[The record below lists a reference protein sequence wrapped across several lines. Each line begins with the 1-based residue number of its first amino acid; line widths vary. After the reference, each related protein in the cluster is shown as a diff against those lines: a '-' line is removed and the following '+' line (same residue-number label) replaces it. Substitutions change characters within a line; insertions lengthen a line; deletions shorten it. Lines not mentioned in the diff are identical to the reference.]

1 MSMTTASSTAG
12 TRSPRR
18 HLVTTLVAISVALNL
33 FFIAGA
39 VWTRLN
45 GPPASLGSDE
55 RYEQMAAELK
65 LDPQQHVA
73 FDRYVAAMRSRVEEM
88 RQQIDP
94 LIGNAWE
101 ELARPQADANQVMAS
116 FDQASE
122 KRRAFQRELTNQTIV
137 FLSVL
142 SPEQRKSFV
151 SIVRDHR
158 APWFRPHRPTR

>member
-1 MSMTTASSTAG
+1 MSMASASSTARTG
-12 TRSPRR
+12 SPRR
-18 HLVTTLVAISVALNL
+18 HLLATLVAISVALNL

-45 GPPASLGSDE
+45 GPPAALGSDD
-55 RYEQMAAELK
+55 RYGEIAAELK
-65 LDPQQHVA
+65 LDAQQRAA

-101 ELARPQADANQVMAS
+101 EIAKPQADANQVMAV

-122 KRRAFQRELTNQTIV
+122 KRRAFQRELTAQTIA

-142 SPEQRKSFV
+142 SPDQRKSFV

-158 APWFRPHRPTR
+158 APWFRPRRPAH

>member
-1 MSMTTASSTAG
+1 MATASSTAG

-18 HLVTTLVAISVALNL
+18 HLLTTLVAISLALNL

-45 GPPASLGSDE
+45 GPLAALGPDD
-55 RYEQMAAELK
+55 RYDQMAAELK
-65 LDPQQHVA
+65 LDPQQRVA
-73 FDRYVAAMRSRVEEM
+73 FDRYVGAMRSRVDDM
-88 RQQIDP
+88 RQQIEP

-101 ELARPQADANQVMAS
+101 ELAKPQADANQVMTL

-122 KRRAFQRELTNQTIV
+122 KRRGFQSELTSQTIA

-151 SIVRDHR
+151 AIVRDHR
-158 APWFRPHRPTR
+158 APWFRPRRPSH

>member
-1 MSMTTASSTAG
+1 VSMLTASRSAG
-12 TRSPRR
+12 LRSPRR
-18 HLVTTLVAISVALNL
+18 HLLTTLVAISVALNL

-45 GPPASLGSDE
+45 GPPAALSSDE
-55 RYEQMAAELK
+55 RYDQMAAELK
-65 LDPQQHVA
+65 LDPQQRVA

-88 RQQIDP
+88 RRDVDP

-101 ELARPQADANQVMAS
+101 ELAKPQADANQVMAS

-122 KRRAFQRELTNQTIV
+122 KRRAFQRELTAQTIT

-142 SPEQRKSFV
+142 SADQRKSFV

-158 APWFRPHRPTR
+158 APWFRAHRPAR

>member
-1 MSMTTASSTAG
+1 MASASSTAG
-12 TRSPRR
+12 TGSPRR
-18 HLVTTLVAISVALNL
+18 HLFATLMAISVALNL

-45 GPPASLGSDE
+45 GPPAALGSDD
-55 RYEQMAAELK
+55 RYGEMAAELK
-65 LDPQQHVA
+65 LDAQQRAA

-101 ELARPQADANQVMAS
+101 EIAKPQADANQVMAA

-122 KRRAFQRELTNQTIV
+122 KRRAFQRELTSQTIA

-142 SPEQRKSFV
+142 SPDQRKSFV

-158 APWFRPHRPTR
+158 APWFHARRPAH